1 MLRRFVG
8 TKSGKKQS
16 KSGVILVTILFILA
30 VAFIL
35 IGAALIMTAKT
46 RSRLYTFAEGS
57 QARLTATAAAQLFDN
72 ALYTQEIRDKE
83 FVQLCN
89 ADAKVYFKDPSI
101 PGMGGDETTSPDNYT
116 IAVFDKVGTKYTV
129 AFTTRIGDEVENVLL
144 TYEGVVHPTSTSPF
158 AFQVELGE
166 GGRLERVAIGSQYG
180 TAARYNADDNVVV
193 VRGSGSAPMDSCD
206 YYSTFVTTAKFR
218 SASGTHFYGDLV
230 YAGANAGVDTTPL
243 PGVGTG
249 SGAMLY
255 GCDVFF
261 LNCTSA
267 VQGGG
272 STNELF
278 TASSGSPRIVFS
290 NVSGGLFGDQG
301 FSGFTGAPIYLLAYH
316 QDSDSFTF
324 GSSGVGLGIQ
334 TPLSQNN
341 SQTPPG
347 PSAVTGKDIRYYIG
361 NLDQYTDP
369 NYSPDPGNVDP
380 RPSSYQEFCDAYSSL
395 GLNSNGHAPAGADA
409 LSTTDTNSGS
419 VYKVNGGTITSAYTI
434 SVASNNVVVYIT
446 DDITLKDGGSFIVTG
461 GDGTDTSNKCYFI
474 LAPGKTITLDGDNA
488 CGFYSANVHA
498 GGGLEDAITQ
508 TQAPVIY
515 IIGSGAT
522 NTDTALGG
530 RRQIAVLGNG
540 DHIKHIEAMVA
551 LYPLTDTQ
559 NDAGDFYSYSGP
571 SAQFYGRIIAR
582 TVVNATGSHMSIP
595 YCPQFSSGE
604 NPNMLY
610 EVTSDFTCV
619 SFDYYYDDT
628 DTNHGG
634 SGLHE

>member
-8 TKSGKKQS
+8 TKSGKKQN

-35 IGAALIMTAKT
+35 IGAALIMTART

-144 TYEGVVHPTSTSPF
+144 TYEGTIPTTHTSPF

-166 GGRLERVAIGSQYG
+166 GGSLENIAVGNRCG
-180 TAARYNADDNVVV
+180 TATRYNADDNLVV
-193 VRGSGSAPMDSCD
+193 VRGVAQAPTDSAE
-206 YYSTFVTTAKFR
+206 YYSTFITTSSFR
-218 SASGTHFYGDLV
+218 AASGAHFYGDV
-230 YAGANAGVDTTPL
+230 VFAGASAGLDSV
-243 PGVGTG
+243 GGGTG
-249 SGAMLY
+249 SGAMLH
-255 GCDVFF
+255 GGDMFF
-261 LNCTSA
+261 LNCVNA

-272 STNELF
+272 SSADIV

-290 NVSGGLFGDQG
+290 NVSNGG
-301 FSGFTGAPIYLLAYH
+301 FSSDHSFDGFTGAPIYLLAYH

-324 GSSGVGLGIQ
+324 GSGGVAIAQMSLY
-334 TPLSQNN
+334 QNN

-347 PSAVTGKDIRYYIG
+347 PSATTGKDIRYYLG
-361 NLDQYTDP
+361 NINQYLDP
-369 NYSPDPGNVDP
+369 NYTSDPSVSP
-380 RPSSYQEFCDAYSSL
+380 RPSSYTEFCAAYSSL
-395 GLNSNGHAPAGADA
+395 GLNASGTATGVSDVLTSSSTNG
-409 LSTTDTNSGS
+409 SGT
-419 VYKVNGGTITSAYTI
+419 YKVTDATITDRYDI
-434 SVASNNVVVYIT
+434 SVASGDVVVYIT
-446 DDITLKDGGSFIVTG
+446 TDITISGEGAFVVSG

-474 LAPGKTITLDGDNA
+474 LAPGKTITVTGDNH
-488 CGFYSANVHA
+488 CGFFSANCHA
-498 GGGLEDAITQ
+498 GGGITDPIDQ
-508 TQAPVIY
+508 TQSPIIY
-515 IIGSGAT
+515 IIGSGT
-522 NTDTALGG
+522 TTSDTTLGG
-530 RRQIAVLGNG
+530 SRQILVSGNPTANVPS
-540 DHIKHIEAMVA
+540 KHIEAMVA
-551 LYPLTDTQ
+551 LYPMTDSA
-559 NDAGDFYSYSGP
+559 NDAGDFYCTQGLSC
-571 SAQFYGRIIAR
+571 AFYGRIIAR
-582 TVVNATGSHMSIP
+582 TARAATGAHLTIP